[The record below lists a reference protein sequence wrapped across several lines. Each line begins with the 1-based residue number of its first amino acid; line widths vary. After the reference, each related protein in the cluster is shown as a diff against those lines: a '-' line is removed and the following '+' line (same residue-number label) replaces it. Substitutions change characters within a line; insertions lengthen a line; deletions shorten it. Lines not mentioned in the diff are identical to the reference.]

1 MNFGEKFNVPLSIAK
16 LDIPQT
22 LTDLIAKF
30 NDISAAG
37 NEAASVRPNSATAT
51 KDRP

>member
-1 MNFGEKFNVPLSIAK
+1 MNFGEKFSVPLSIAK

-37 NEAASVRPNSATAT
+37 NEAAS
-51 KDRP
+51 DRPQRATTPEDRP